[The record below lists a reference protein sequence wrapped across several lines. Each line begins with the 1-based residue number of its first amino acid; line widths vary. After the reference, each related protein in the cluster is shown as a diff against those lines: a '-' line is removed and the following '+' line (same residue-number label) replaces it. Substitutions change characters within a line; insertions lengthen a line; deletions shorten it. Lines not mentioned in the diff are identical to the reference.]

1 MSDNLPGLE
10 RSVKG
15 FETLTV
21 SNAAGGLGPTAATAG
36 SATAALFGPVETA
49 DVRWRA
55 DTTAPTAAVGHLL
68 PVQKTLYIEGTDFIN
83 KILFIRTGGVD
94 ASVPVTYFI

>member
-1 MSDNLPGLE
+1 MTDLPGLE

-21 SNAAGGLGPTAATAG
+21 TNSAGGPTAATAG

-55 DTTAPTAAVGHLL
+55 DGTDPTSSVGHLL
-68 PVQKTLYIEGTDFIN
+68 PTQQTLYVEGTDLIN
-83 KILFIRTGGVD
+83 KIKFIRTGSTNAAIP
-94 ASVPVTYFI
+94 ASYFI